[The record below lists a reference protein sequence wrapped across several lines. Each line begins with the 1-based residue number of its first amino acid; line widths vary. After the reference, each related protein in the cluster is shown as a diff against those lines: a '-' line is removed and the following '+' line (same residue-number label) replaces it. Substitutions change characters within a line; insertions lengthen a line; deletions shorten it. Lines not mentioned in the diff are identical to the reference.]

1 MDTDRFVYASAG
13 TGKTHKIS
21 STYVEIFDRSFGS
34 GEDMDVNNVVAITFT
49 KKAAAEM
56 KSRILKMIDERKDAD
71 PAWSNLRSTMTFA
84 WICTVDAFAKRIL
97 TEAGLFAG
105 SNPGL
110 QIGSGTVIQTI
121 LDKVIVLNLYQNG
134 DLLEPLLGIYSLD
147 EVRYALAE
155 AVLQSRYNMIRS
167 RAAGRVE
174 SGLPLHADPAAAE
187 ELVAATERFKLL
199 FDRVY
204 YDFLAEM
211 KRENVTDFTGVVI
224 ALHDILS
231 SEEHRWIKDRYSKQ
245 FKYIIV
251 DEFQDTDSLQ
261 KGVIDL
267 LRSEDNHVI
276 YVGDAKQSIYR
287 FRGAEVEVFS
297 EARADVR
304 ARNGKIDRLDTNY
317 RSHPDI
323 LRFCNA
329 FYPKI
334 FDGSAK
340 PYSQSYESVTPLPVE
355 GETAW
360 RPRVKIL
367 FDPNGDEA
375 DAAARFVA
383 SIVGR
388 KFDFAERKVDGD
400 GAVKLVVDNRPIEF
414 RDIVILLRK
423 LRPSKGKE
431 YMRALD
437 RYGIPYYTV
446 GESGLF
452 DMPEITGILATLK
465 VLSNP
470 KDDTSMTTALMS
482 PVAGL
487 DVNDLSIL
495 RYKAK
500 AADESIYGAFDLL
513 DGSEFS
519 PAKMERFEKFSEA
532 LRRYLPIKTLI
543 KPSELVERVV
553 DELEYEAY
561 LATEDP
567 TGRKTAN
574 LRKLIITAR
583 ELDEAGL
590 SLRELVR
597 VLNKVGLDDEE
608 QASIESE
615 ETDAVKI
622 MTVHKAKGLEF
633 PVVIVGDT
641 SWTDR
646 NSAGKL
652 LFNKDGDGL
661 SFTLNRKDDE
671 GESLL
676 TRLVEEEKDR
686 DFEEEKRSLYVATT
700 RASDMLV
707 LTFSNGGRGRRPWRQ
722 MLQDNLAIV
731 QEDGIEP
738 APGLEDVVEV
748 VTPPQDV
755 APHRYETSAAAAAR
769 LDASYVNPVD
779 AETYKEYVTAT
790 DLMKIDDESWAESA
804 TTTEEA
810 AQDLRSRDLGILAHK
825 IMESVGSE
833 RLADLGSC
841 EDPWVPPAMAAGFSQ
856 DRAREVWSHLDRLKD
871 HHLVKE
877 IESSRS
883 SRDEYEITRPFGRYI
898 LYGRPDKLI
907 RTEDGWK
914 IVDFKF
920 AGSRSHGKAYEF
932 QMKFYLY
939 LAREIFK
946 PMAGAALFYLK
957 DGEEMVVSLEE
968 DEVQGFEVE
977 LEEMIKRYPRV
988 LGGSE

>member
-1 MDTDRFVYASAG
+1 MDADRFVYASAG

-34 GEDMDVNNVVAITFT
+34 GEDLDVNNVVAITFT

-56 KSRILKMIDERKDAD
+56 KSRILKMIEKRKSSDT
-71 PAWSNLRSTMTFA
+71 AWSNLLSKMTFA
-84 WICTVDAFAKRIL
+84 WISTVDAFAKRIL

-105 SNPGL
+105 SDPGL
-110 QIGSGTVIQTI
+110 QIGSGPAIQTI
-121 LDKVIVLNLYQNG
+121 LDRVIVQNLYQSG

-147 EVRYALAE
+147 EIRNALAE
-155 AVLQSRYNMIRS
+155 AVLVRRYNMIRS
-167 RAAGRVE
+167 RSAGLVE
-174 SGLPLHADPAAAE
+174 SGLPLHADPEAAE
-187 ELVAATERFKLL
+187 ELVAASDRFKVL

-204 YDFLAEM
+204 DDFLADM
-211 KRENVTDFTGVVI
+211 KHEKITDFTGVVI

-231 SEEHRWIKDRYSKQ
+231 SEEHRWIRDRYSKQ

-261 KGVIDL
+261 KGIIDL

-276 YVGDAKQSIYR
+276 YVGDDKQSIYR

-340 PYSQSYESVTPLPVE
+340 PYSQCYEGVTPLPIE
-355 GETAW
+355 GETSW
-360 RPRVKIL
+360 RPRVKVL
-367 FDPNGDEA
+367 FDPEGDEA
-375 DAAARFVA
+375 DAAARYVA

-388 KFDFAERKVDGD
+388 MFDFTERKVDGD
-400 GAVKLVVDNRPIEF
+400 GAVKLVVDNRPLEF

-431 YMRALD
+431 YMSALD

-446 GESGLF
+446 GETGLF
-452 DMPEITGILATLK
+452 DIPEIAGILATLR

-470 KDDTSMTTALMS
+470 KDDLSMTTALMS
-482 PVAGL
+482 PVVGL

-500 AADESIYGAFDLL
+500 TSDESIYGAFDLL
-513 DGSEFS
+513 EGSKFS

-543 KPSELVERVV
+543 KPSELVERIA
-553 DELEYEAY
+553 DELEYKAY

-574 LRKLIITAR
+574 LGKLIITAR
-583 ELDEAGL
+583 SLDEAGL

-641 SWTDR
+641 SWTNR

-652 LFNKDGDGL
+652 LFNKDGEDL
-661 SFTLNRKDDE
+661 YFTLNRKDDE

-676 TRLVEEEKDR
+676 SRLVEEEKDR

-707 LTFSNGGRGRRPWRQ
+707 LTFSNGGRGQRPWRG

-748 VTPPQDV
+748 VVPPQDV
-755 APHRYETSAAAAAR
+755 APHRYETSAAAG
-769 LDASYVNPVD
+769 LDAGYVNPTD

-790 DLMKIDDESWAESA
+790 DLMNVVDGSWAGPA
-804 TTTEEA
+804 TTTEE
-810 AQDLRSRDLGILAHK
+810 DGLVLRSRDLGILAHK
-825 IMESVGSE
+825 IMESVGCE
-833 RLADLGSC
+833 RLADLGNG
-841 EDPWVPPAMAAGFSQ
+841 EDPFVPPAMAAGFSR
-856 DRAREVWSHLDRLKD
+856 DEARTVWRCLDLLKD
-871 HHLVKE
+871 HHLIKE
-877 IESSRS
+877 IESAQSSRS
-883 SRDEYEITRPFGRYI
+883 EYEITRPFGRYI

-920 AGSRSHGKAYEF
+920 AGSRSHCKAYEF

-939 LAREIFK
+939 LAREIFR
-946 PMAGAALFYLK
+946 PMAGAALFYLN
-957 DGEEMVVSLEE
+957 DGKVRMVGLEE
-968 DEVQGFEVE
+968 DEIQGFEEE
-977 LEEMIKRYPRV
+977 LEERIKRFQRV
-988 LGGSE
+988 LGGE